1 MDINVHIPI
10 ILIIGIIISI
20 IIIYSNFRS
29 LKKEK
34 QKLQEELKKLQSSI
48 NDLADQLFQK
58 FKEKELENQKAF
70 IAETAMTNAKLNL
83 EMWKM
88 EWETFYR
95 QDAISRSQSVIL
107 GKVTEHL
114 IPFHSTFP
122 YNPKEARF
130 IGSPIDLIVFDGVE
144 NEENVKVYLIE
155 IKTGNSNLTKRQRLI
170 RDAVLEN
177 RVYWRKLKID

>member
-1 MDINVHIPI
+1 
-10 ILIIGIIISI
+10 
-20 IIIYSNFRS
+20 
-29 LKKEK
+29 
-34 QKLQEELKKLQSSI
+34 
-48 NDLADQLFQK
+48 
-58 FKEKELENQKAF
+58 
-70 IAETAMTNAKLNL
+70 MTNAKLKL

-130 IGSPIDLIVFDGVE
+130 IGSPVDLIVFDGVE

-177 RVYWRKLKID
+177 RVYWRELKID